1 MKAKT
6 TFWDFIDLENYKD
19 NVKGLNYELVS
30 IRYVIDLGQCVEC
43 ICVVILHTTYSC
55 ILPDFIMISG

>member
-43 ICVVILHTTYSC
+43 ICVVYYIFLHSARLYH
-55 ILPDFIMISG
+55 D